1 MVQKTGSGKYKT
13 SFPDPDASAFTHD
26 LQEYSAP
33 DFPERLSS
41 PMRVDLGL
49 LARIDA
55 ARKTDGSVDHP
66 IWSQWY
72 ASQVEEL
79 RARWMELF
87 DFYKITARSPEDAWM
102 QLATALA
109 RDFVPGL
116 LAENVFPTQ
125 DVLIEQARLFTLVTE
140 VSEAVLARRGKAEGD
155 HVSERMVLERDFFNE
170 QPWNAEL
177 FGKKPDNI
185 DALTASFSREKERF
199 ARLLIEQYWSKAAIM
214 SFFADSGLEVP
225 EFVADLPALMFT

>member
-1 MVQKTGSGKYKT
+1 MVQKPGSGKHKT
-13 SFPDPDASAFTHD
+13 SFPDPDAAEFTHD
-26 LQEYSAP
+26 LEEYSAP
-33 DFPERLSS
+33 DFPGRLSN

-55 ARKTDGSVDHP
+55 ARSAEGAVGQHSV
-66 IWSQWY
+66 WSRWY

-116 LAENVFPTQ
+116 LVENVFPTQ
-125 DVLIEQARLFTLVTE
+125 DLLIEQARLFTLITE
-140 VSEAVLARRGKAEGD
+140 VSEAVLARRGEANEH
-155 HVSERMVLERDFFNE
+155 HVSERMVLEQDFFNE
-170 QPWNAEL
+170 HPWNAEL
-177 FGKKPDNI
+177 FGKKPDGI
-185 DALTASFSREKERF
+185 DTLMARFSRDKERF

-225 EFVADLPALMFT
+225 EFVADLTA

>member
-1 MVQKTGSGKYKT
+1 MVQKTGSGKHKT
-13 SFPDPDASAFTHD
+13 SFPDPDAIEFTHD
-26 LQEYSAP
+26 LEEYRAP
-33 DFPERLSS
+33 DFPERLSN

-55 ARKTDGSVDHP
+55 ARSAEGPVGQHSV
-66 IWSQWY
+66 WSRWY

-87 DFYKITARSPEDAWM
+87 GFYKITARSSEDAWM

-116 LAENVFPTQ
+116 LVENVFPTQ
-125 DVLIEQARLFTLVTE
+125 DLLMEQARLFTLITE
-140 VSEAVLARRGKAEGD
+140 VSETVLARRGEANGD
-155 HVSERMVLERDFFNE
+155 HVSETMVLEQDFFNE
-170 QPWNAEL
+170 HPWNAEL
-177 FGKKPDNI
+177 FGKKPDSI
-185 DALTASFSREKERF
+185 DALTARFSREKERF

-225 EFVADLPALMFT
+225 EFVAELQA

>member
-1 MVQKTGSGKYKT
+1 MVQETGSEKYKT
-13 SFPDPDASAFTHD
+13 SFPDPDVTEFTHD
-26 LQEYSAP
+26 LEEYSAP
-33 DFPERLSS
+33 GFPERLSN

-49 LARIDA
+49 LARIAA
-55 ARKTDGSVDHP
+55 ARSADGPVDPRSV
-66 IWSQWY
+66 WSRWY

-79 RARWMELF
+79 RARWTELF

-116 LAENVFPTQ
+116 LVENVHPTQ
-125 DVLIEQARLFTLVTE
+125 DLLIEQARLFTLITE
-140 VSEAVLARRGKAEGD
+140 VSEAVLARRTEAKAQD
-155 HVSERMVLERDFFNE
+155 VSERMVLEHDFFNE
-170 QPWNAEL
+170 HPWNAEL
-177 FGKKPDNI
+177 FGKKPDSV
-185 DALTASFSREKERF
+185 DTLTARFSREKERF

-225 EFVADLPALMFT
+225 EFVADLPA